1 MHKSLRLVAGAVL
14 GTFAALT
21 AQTALAQDT
30 ATTTVGGTVISLGGG
45 FAYLT
50 LPDTR
55 FIFRYKDSG
64 AGDTISK
71 QENDTFD
78 DFGGGFSGSIAT
90 PLGDAFGMPW
100 VGAFHGYWSSIDN
113 SNRDK
118 CTTTNSSICAAADI
132 IDQPG
137 PSTVSVAGT
146 LISDTARDVDSWGT
160 AFELTTPNPSP
171 VLLPGLFRNTHWGAA
186 FDVRG
191 LDQDLQIHGSTAGAS
206 DLFNYRES
214 LDTTYY
220 GGYLTFGGEYSIFP
234 SLYSGYANV
243 DYNGR
248 FAGNGV
254 GPTGLGLS
262 EDNLAVIAGLKF
274 ETRKVQPAHQR
285 VPAQRV

>member
-1 MHKSLRLVAGAVL
+1 L
-14 GTFAALT
+14 GTFAALN

-30 ATTTVGGTVISLGGG
+30 ATMTVGGTVISLGGG

-55 FIFRYKDSG
+55 FTFRYKDSG

-118 CTTTNSSICAAADI
+118 CTTANSSICAAADI

-171 VLLPGLFRNTHWGAA
+171 VLLPGLFRNTHWGA
-186 FDVRG
+186 R
-191 LDQDLQIHGSTAGAS
+191 LR
-206 DLFNYRES
+206 RERS
-214 LDTTYY
+214 RP
-220 GGYLTFGGEYSIFP
+220 EP
-234 SLYSGYANV
+234 ANPWQH
-243 DYNGR
+243 R
-248 FAGNGV
+248 
-254 GPTGLGLS
+254 
-262 EDNLAVIAGLKF
+262 
-274 ETRKVQPAHQR
+274 RR
-285 VPAQRV
+285 